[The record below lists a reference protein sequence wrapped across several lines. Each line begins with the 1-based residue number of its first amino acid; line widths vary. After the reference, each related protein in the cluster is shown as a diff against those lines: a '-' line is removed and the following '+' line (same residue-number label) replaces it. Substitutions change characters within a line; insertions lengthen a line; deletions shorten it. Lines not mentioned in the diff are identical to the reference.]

1 LYNQLIGSTI
11 GYVKMI
17 KMMQW
22 SSHYSISSIACGISA
37 TSFNVPKWGV
47 ESFSNF
53 FPFETFHVCCLIEY
67 HIIWRP
73 SVFMDTLGFIVWKKK
88 SLWLQWCL
96 WTMGW
101 SQ

>member
-1 LYNQLIGSTI
+1 
-11 GYVKMI
+11 MR
-17 KMMQW
+17 MMQW
-22 SSHYSISSIACGISA
+22 SSHYSISSIACGISL

-47 ESFSNF
+47 ESFCEIF
-53 FPFETFHVCCLIEY
+53 AFENFHVCCLIEC

-73 SVFMDTLGFIVWKKK
+73 NVFMDTLGLLYSMKKK
-88 SLWLQWCL
+88 SSLWLQWCP